1 MFAQLTHATYLE
13 PTYVPTTMRQHTPN
27 LFSAGTRDGGCVASL
42 CTYVHVSVCVHHCA
56 RVNSL
61 TDCNVYAVGP
71 RGFDRSAEE
80 GYPTAVMGGECR
92 RVECKFA
99 RK

>member
-27 LFSAGTRDGGCVASL
+27 LFPAGMRDGGCVAAL
-42 CTYVHVSVCVHHCA
+42 YVTSMYIFA
-56 RVNSL
+56 RVPL
-61 TDCNVYAVGP
+61 RARELAYGLQRLHP

-80 GYPTAVMGGECR
+80 GCSTAGMEGKCR
-92 RVECKFA
+92 RVGCKFA

>member
-27 LFSAGTRDGGCVASL
+27 LFPASMRDYEYVAVL
-42 CTYVHVSVCVHHCA
+42 YVTYICA
-56 RVNSL
+56 RVPL
-61 TDCNVYAVGP
+61 RARELAYGLQRLHP

-80 GYPTAVMGGECR
+80 RYSTAGVEGECR
-92 RVECKFA
+92 RVGCKFA